1 MPSRSNLLRFPMDVA
16 DLAARVSQDGRA
28 IVFRLSDHQREVE
41 CAITRETLEECF
53 WLPAGAD
60 GVHMLKTFADG
71 RQRIVAVAERRMRAR
86 PDQTIQLTIADFLT
100 KR

>member
-1 MPSRSNLLRFPMDVA
+1 MPSRTNLMGFTMNTA
-16 DLAARVSQDGRA
+16 DLAAGVSPDGRA
-28 IVFRLSDHQREVE
+28 IVFWLSDHQREVE

-53 WLPAGAD
+53 WLPASAD
-60 GVHMLKTFADG
+60 SARMLKTFADG

-86 PDQTIQLTIADFLT
+86 PDRTIQLTIGDFLG